1 MNRLIKTVSGMA
13 VSVLLISNVVGQQAE
28 LTPLTGALL
37 MQRVV
42 PASPVV
48 QLRFI
53 NPGQASDSFF
63 GSREESINSGSYRLS
78 GLIPV
83 GENSAIEIILPYQ
96 VRNTTYISSFFGES
110 FTSETKASDIGNI
123 SVTYI
128 KETNSKNLNLTNYL
142 SLGVVL
148 PTAGE
153 DAGYGVLDNYYDFPS
168 YMDEWMAIKGLFSI
182 VKTGSRFV
190 VNVEGGVDSWIHVGD
205 GDEDV
210 EFFGR
215 YGAGYTFLPNENISL
230 HAEFVGYGILSEKD
244 IGSGSRFQH
253 QLAVGARYQIGKFVP
268 GIFYIKNFNDLNDI
282 VPDGVAIELSM
293 TL

>member
-1 MNRLIKTVSGMA
+1 MA

-96 VRNTTYISSFFGES
+96 VRNTTYIS
-110 FTSETKASDIGNI
+110 
-123 SVTYI
+123 
-128 KETNSKNLNLTNYL
+128 
-142 SLGVVL
+142 
-148 PTAGE
+148 
-153 DAGYGVLDNYYDFPS
+153 
-168 YMDEWMAIKGLFSI
+168 
-182 VKTGSRFV
+182 
-190 VNVEGGVDSWIHVGD
+190 
-205 GDEDV
+205 
-210 EFFGR
+210 
-215 YGAGYTFLPNENISL
+215 
-230 HAEFVGYGILSEKD
+230 
-244 IGSGSRFQH
+244 
-253 QLAVGARYQIGKFVP
+253 
-268 GIFYIKNFNDLNDI
+268 
-282 VPDGVAIELSM
+282 
-293 TL
+293 